1 MEQTAM
7 PRFSDPLADSL
18 DDPGSWDDT
27 PPELN
32 PHPDPAAAIAALAA
46 TLTKAQAEAAAQ
58 AGPILVLA
66 GAGTGKTS
74 TLTAAVVQRIAADRF
89 SPSRILAVTFTN
101 KAAKE
106 MAVRIRA
113 SLGGIE
119 APSWLGTYHGL
130 AARQLRDQPE
140 IAGLRPGFDILDA
153 DDSRRLLKRTMKAL
167 NLAGGGD
174 ETETGR
180 DPLKIMANRISKF
193 KDNLVTPQGATAW
206 IELQDRRR
214 RTHRRTA
221 RRSWSSRQCAGLCR
235 LSTSFA

>member
-1 MEQTAM
+1 M

-89 SPSRILAVTFTN
+89 SPSRILAVTFTGM
-101 KAAKE
+101 E
-106 MAVRIRA
+106 SGY
-113 SLGGIE
+113 SL
-119 APSWLGTYHGL
+119 
-130 AARQLRDQPE
+130 
-140 IAGLRPGFDILDA
+140 
-153 DDSRRLLKRTMKAL
+153 KAL
-167 NLAGGGD
+167 IY
-174 ETETGR
+174 R
-180 DPLKIMANRISKF
+180 SKM
-193 KDNLVTPQGATAW
+193 L
-206 IELQDRRR
+206 
-214 RTHRRTA
+214 
-221 RRSWSSRQCAGLCR
+221 
-235 LSTSFA
+235 

>member
-1 MEQTAM
+1 MS
-7 PRFSDPLADSL
+7 RFSEPFADSL
-18 DDPGSWDDT
+18 DDPHAWEYI
-27 PPELN
+27 PPSLN
-32 PHPDPAAAIAALAA
+32 PHPDPAASLEALAA

-106 MAVRIRA
+106 MATRIRA

-153 DDSRRLLKRTMKAL
+153 DDSR
-167 NLAGGGD
+167 
-174 ETETGR
+174 
-180 DPLKIMANRISKF
+180 PF
-193 KDNLVTPQGATAW
+193 
-206 IELQDRRR
+206 
-214 RTHRRTA
+214 
-221 RRSWSSRQCAGLCR
+221 SSEP
-235 LSTSFA
+235 

>member
-1 MEQTAM
+1 MS
-7 PRFSDPLADSL
+7 RFSEPFADPL
-18 DDPGSWDDT
+18 DDLRSWDDA
-27 PPELN
+27 PPDHN
-32 PHPDPAAAIAALAA
+32 PHPDPAAALAALAA
-46 TLTKAQAEAAAQ
+46 TLTKQQAEAAAQ

-106 MAVRIRA
+106 MATRIRA

-180 DPLKIMANRISKF
+180 DPLEIMANRISKF
-193 KDNLVTPQGATAW
+193 KDNLVTPQGATPW
-206 IELQDRRR
+206 IESRIVAAE
-214 RTHRRTA
+214 RTGEPLDVHGLRASA
-221 RRSWSSRQCAGLCR
+221 RVYTDYQVSSA
-235 LSTSFA
+235 